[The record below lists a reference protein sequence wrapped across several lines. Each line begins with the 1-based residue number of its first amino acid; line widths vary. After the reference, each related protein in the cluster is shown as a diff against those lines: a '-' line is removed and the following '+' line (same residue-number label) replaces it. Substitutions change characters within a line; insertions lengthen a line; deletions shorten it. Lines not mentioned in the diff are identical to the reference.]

1 MAIGE
6 AACVSVHGANRLGTN
21 SLLDIVVF
29 GRAAALR
36 AVEIVDKNKVIKAA
50 DPETGDMAIERFDKL
65 RHASGSQKT
74 ADVRIN
80 MQRIM
85 QNNAAVFR
93 TSEVL
98 KEGVE
103 LIDKSAARLSDL
115 NVSDQSL
122 IWNSD
127 LVETLEL
134 ANLMACAKA
143 TMYSAEGRHES
154 RGAHAHED
162 YPDRDD
168 KNWMKHTLAWV
179 DEKWNVKLD
188 YRPVHEYTLTDEVEY
203 ITPRA
208 RVY

>member
-1 MAIGE
+1 
-6 AACVSVHGANRLGTN
+6 HGANRLGTN

-29 GRAAALR
+29 GRAAAIR
-36 AVEIVDKNKVIKAA
+36 AGETVDQNKTVKPADANTGEAA
-50 DPETGDMAIERFDKL
+50 IARLDRL
-65 RHASGSQKT
+65 RHASGSQST
-74 ADVRIN
+74 ADIRAG
-80 MQRIM
+80 MQRVM

-98 KEGVE
+98 AEGVE
-103 LIDKSAARLSDL
+103 LIDQSANNLGDL

-134 ANLMACAKA
+134 ENLMACSKA
-143 TMYSAEGRHES
+143 TMYGAEARHES

-162 YPDRDD
+162 HPDRDD
-168 KNWMKHTLAWV
+168 DTWMKHTLSWV
-179 DEKWNVKLD
+179 DDNWNVKLD